1 LKQVVEK
8 ILREIRNRGAI
19 SFARFMECALY
30 CPVYGFY
37 EKEEDTIGRR
47 GDYFTSVSVG
57 PLFGE
62 LLALQFAEWLEKLP
76 ASAGVPLQIVEA
88 GAHRGDLAR
97 DILTWLRA
105 HRPGLAG
112 TVEYCIVEPS
122 SRRREWQRHALRDF
136 ILQARWVAS
145 FQEIGQ
151 TGAGPSGPRDQRMT
165 RGVVFSNELL
175 DALPV
180 HRLGWDAGRMAWF
193 EWGVTFSND
202 RFCWTRLTAEQSDV
216 SFPDLGAPGS
226 GRFLAHA
233 QRDELTGGM
242 TALPAQGLQVTLPR
256 DFGAT
261 PGNFSLPDGFI
272 LDFCPAASR
281 WWAEA
286 ARALECG
293 RLLAIDYGLTG
304 DELFSPERSGGTLRA
319 YSRHHV
325 NSDVLANPGE
335 QDLTAHVNFSE
346 LRQAGEAAGLQ
357 TEAWSTQERFLTR
370 IAAPVLR
377 GEIPFGEWTAE
388 RTRQFQTLTHP
399 NHLGRSFRVLVQC
412 R

>member
-1 LKQVVEK
+1 
-8 ILREIRNRGAI
+8 
-19 SFARFMECALY
+19 MECALY
-30 CPVYGFY
+30 CPVYGLY

-47 GDYFTSVSVG
+47 GDYYTSVSVG

-76 ASAGVPLQIVEA
+76 APAGAPLQIVEA

-97 DILTWLRA
+97 DILSWLRA
-105 HRPGLAG
+105 HRPGLAR

-122 SRRREWQRHALRDF
+122 SHRQEWQRHALRDF
-136 ILQARWVAS
+136 ISRARWVTS
-145 FQEIGQ
+145 FRELGQ
-151 TGAGPSGPRDQRMT
+151 TGAGPSGARNRRMT
-165 RGVVFSNELL
+165 RGVIFSNELL

-180 HRLGWDAGRMAWF
+180 HRLGWDANRMAWF
-193 EWGVTFSND
+193 EWGVTFLND
-202 RFCWTRLTAEQSDV
+202 CFCWTRLTDEQSEV
-216 SFPDLGAPGS
+216 SFPNLGAPAS
-226 GRFLAHA
+226 RLPLAFP
-233 QRDELTGGM
+233 QTDELEGG
-242 TALPAQGLQVTLPR
+242 TAPLPGERLEAALFR

-261 PGNFSLPDGFI
+261 LGNLALPDGFI
-272 LDFCPAASR
+272 LDFCPAAGR

-286 ARALECG
+286 ARVLECG
-293 RLLAIDYGLTG
+293 KLLAIDYGLTA

-325 NSDVLANPGE
+325 NSDVLANPGK

-346 LRQAGEAAGLQ
+346 LREVGESAGLQ
-357 TEAWSTQERFLTR
+357 TEAWLTQEQFLTR
-370 IAAPVLR
+370 IAAPIFR
-377 GEIPFGEWTAE
+377 GEISFGEWTPE

-399 NHLGRSFRVLVQC
+399 NHLGRSFRVLVQS